1 MRRHHFAMSIDSP
14 RVAPYLSVVVPLF
27 NEAPTILELHAR
39 LVAVLDDLGRSY
51 EILLVDDGS
60 GDGSDVL
67 LHRVAGGDRAV
78 RVITLARNFGQTAA
92 LAAGFDHARG
102 QVIVAMDG
110 DLQHAPEDLPRL
122 LERLDEGFDVVSG
135 RRMQRPEGLWT
146 RRVPSSVANWLMARL
161 SGVPLHDFGTT
172 FKAYRRPVIKRI
184 ALHGELHRF
193 IPALASWQGARIAE
207 VAISCPARVS
217 NASHYGLSR
226 TWRVMSD
233 LLTVR
238 FLLRYA
244 TRPLHLF
251 GPLAFVSLGLG
262 GAGATFVVGRKIVVG
277 GDIFLS
283 HGPLFVTSLL
293 LLVAG
298 ALMLALG
305 LVAEL
310 LVRVYYDGR
319 RKRIYALRRPARLT
333 ASSASKARLAS
344 VSAS

>member
-1 MRRHHFAMSIDSP
+1 MRRHNFAMPLDSP

-39 LVAVLDDLGRSY
+39 LAAVLDGLGRPY

-60 GDGSDVL
+60 SDGSDVL
-67 LHRVAGGDRAV
+67 LHRVADEDRAV

-122 LERLDEGFDVVSG
+122 LGRLDEGYDVVSG
-135 RRMQRPEGLWT
+135 RRMHRPDGLWT
-146 RRVPSSVANWLMARL
+146 RRVPSSVANWLMAWL

-172 FKAYRRPVIKRI
+172 FKAYRRPVIRRI

-207 VAISCPARVS
+207 VPISSPPRVS
-217 NASHYGLSR
+217 NTSHYGLSR

-233 LLTVR
+233 LVTVR

-251 GPLAFVSLGLG
+251 GPLAFVGLGLG
-262 GAGATFVVGRKIVVG
+262 GVGTTVVVGRKILIG
-277 GDIFLS
+277 GDIFLL
-283 HGPLFVTSLL
+283 HGPLFLTSLL

-298 ALMLALG
+298 ALLLALG

-319 RKRIYALRRPARLT
+319 RKRIYTLRRQVRLT
-333 ASSASKARLAS
+333 ASSVGKSHIAS